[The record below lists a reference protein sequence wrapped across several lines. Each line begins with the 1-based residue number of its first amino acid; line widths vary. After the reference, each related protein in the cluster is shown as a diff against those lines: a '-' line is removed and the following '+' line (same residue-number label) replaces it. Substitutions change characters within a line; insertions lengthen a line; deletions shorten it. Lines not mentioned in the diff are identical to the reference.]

1 LIVSF
6 PPSFSTEIVFLAM
19 NVCWPKCCCWV
30 FRFLV
35 LQLLVYLI
43 TAQPYVDPVMLV
55 GNSWKTKTVGADTF
69 RDGSV
74 VRAILA
80 IANSDPKFACGFF
93 CNGTCSNSYF
103 FVISIANGYGSPVV
117 VWSAN

>member
-1 LIVSF
+1 
-6 PPSFSTEIVFLAM
+6 
-19 NVCWPKCCCWV
+19 
-30 FRFLV
+30 
-35 LQLLVYLI
+35 
-43 TAQPYVDPVMLV
+43 MLV